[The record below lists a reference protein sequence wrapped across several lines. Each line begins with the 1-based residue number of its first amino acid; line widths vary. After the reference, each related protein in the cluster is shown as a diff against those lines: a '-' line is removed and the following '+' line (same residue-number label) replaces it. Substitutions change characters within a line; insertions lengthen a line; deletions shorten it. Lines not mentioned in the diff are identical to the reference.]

1 MLALAGLLGAASL
14 HAQGGRGATS
24 PLFSAEPSP
33 DARQRANQLI
43 QQGQFQD
50 AIRVLEGLSFR
61 PGDPAP
67 LLQMLDLQVRLR
79 DEPGARRS
87 LDSLAAR
94 LPADGNLR
102 SATDFRI
109 GGAMA
114 GAWYRLGQPARADEW
129 WKRLR
134 SQVRDEEGA
143 LTLFQAY
150 RQVRLVDE
158 CLDWARQQRKRW
170 GRPTLWAL
178 EVAALHEESG
188 RWREAVD
195 ELAAWQCAQDVSSNL
210 VETRLLKLTEVVRD
224 QAELRDQLLRKVR
237 EAPDCPGFGQAVL
250 GVLAQQGDVPA
261 ATRLAWQLDPRGEAG
276 IPFALAG
283 DLARDG
289 RTAEA
294 LVLLDGMAERGA
306 PQAGKVEGRLLRAE
320 CLVALGREEEALALY
335 RVLAEGGEARAR
347 DARLQAARLLHRPL
361 GRPEE
366 AIHELESLLARQPGQ
381 VEGGRLLALLLAH
394 QGRDEEARGQLRVLQ
409 ERARANEQERADLGF
424 LALRLD
430 WWAGR
435 LTSCARGLG
444 DYLKTSTR
452 QDTFNDAI
460 ELADLLAFTTS
471 DSLAVAEAARADRMA
486 FGGAWREAVDLLH
499 QLAEARSGKL
509 AEWLDWR
516 ACQLVAQESDAPTLR
531 GELAR
536 FRERQPASLRLDRL
550 AWMDLL
556 ASEKEGAPRE
566 ELRRQALALLET
578 WPASLLQDAVR
589 RRLREWDGGAPAP
602 EESPADTPPDERPR

>member
-1 MLALAGLLGAASL
+1 MLALAGLLGAPPL
-14 HAQGGRGATS
+14 HAQSGGGAA
-24 PLFSAEPSP
+24 PQLSADPAP

-87 LDSLAAR
+87 LDSLTAR
-94 LPADGNLR
+94 LPVDGRLHT
-102 SATDFRI
+102 AADFRI

-134 SQVRDEEGA
+134 SQVRDEETA
-143 LTLFQAY
+143 LTLFLAY

-170 GRPTLWAL
+170 GKPTLWAL
-178 EVAALHEESG
+178 EVASLHEEG
-188 RWREAVD
+188 GQWREAVD
-195 ELAAWQCAQDVSSNL
+195 ELAAWQCSQDASSNL
-210 VETRLLKLTEVVRD
+210 VETRLLKL
-224 QAELRDQLLRKVR
+224 AEGVKDKAGLRSHLLRKVR
-237 EAPDCPGFGQAVL
+237 ETPACRGFGQAVL
-250 GVLAQQGDVPA
+250 GVLAQQGDVPD
-261 ATRLAWQLDPRGEAG
+261 ATRLAWQLDPTGQAG
-276 IPFALAG
+276 VPFELAG
-283 DLARDG
+283 GLARDG

-294 LVLLDGMAERGA
+294 LALLDEMATRGA
-306 PQAGKVEGRLLRAE
+306 PQVAKVEGRLLRAE
-320 CLVALGREEEALALY
+320 CLVALGRAEEALALY
-335 RVLAEGGEARAR
+335 RSLAEGGEARAR

-366 AIHELESLLARQPGQ
+366 AIRELELLLARQPGHA
-381 VEGGRLLALLLAH
+381 EGGRLLALLLAH
-394 QGRDEEARGQLRVLQ
+394 QGRDEEARTQLRLLQ
-409 ERARANEQERADLGF
+409 ERARVNEQERADLGF

-435 LTSCARGLG
+435 LTPCARGLG
-444 DYLKTSTR
+444 EYLKTSTR

-471 DSLAVAEAARADRMA
+471 DSLAVAEAARADRLA
-486 FGGAWREAVDLLH
+486 FGGAWREALDLLH

-516 ACQLVAQESDAPTLR
+516 ACQLVAQESDAPALR

-550 AWMDLL
+550 AWMDLQ

-566 ELRRQALALLET
+566 ELRRQAMALLET

-589 RRLREWDGGAPAP
+589 RRLREWEDGATAP
-602 EESPADTPPDERPR
+602 EETPVGATLDVRPR